1 MAAPSMVSRDGENVL
16 VKSVDAVFGASD
28 DGEERDDSSQEGA
41 SGTEEPSELP
51 QCKIKRNYSCA
62 SCDYYTQ
69 NPRFYLYH
77 QKQVHKEKIKIFEC
91 PHCLYASKHSQ
102 KLQRHIHMVHI
113 IKKKSSKNRVAKP
126 RTEKVR
132 RKSQSPQI
140 KCDPEDN
147 EGEGEEKAEPMFA
160 SDGTQIYKC
169 SVCDMTSKSQ
179 TLVAR
184 HERIVHLKKKFFRCS
199 KCNYMTHMK
208 ARYTKHVKYHS
219 MPMIKCD
226 MCDFKTP
233 YKWNLDRHNKN
244 HQGDGAFKCVMCNF
258 AADIKQSLTVH
269 EMNHHVPPVG
279 HVAGNRRRLR
289 VGASDTMGMITEE
302 DGIDQEELDL
312 LKLEREG
319 SLDQIEQNPG
329 DFLQTQL
336 DEVSPPPPPPQPMM
350 KFSMRQ
356 VLVPVGKMLTD
367 KTQNNNRGLIQ
378 IQKYKCKTC
387 DFSGNLGEVQRHEAA
402 VHGLNDFASSL
413 GPVKKAARP
422 IPNLIP
428 IQGQSVLKPAS
439 ERKGNDSNDMNS
451 SLKDFASIMNETRQN
466 EMSGGSM
473 NGSEKSD
480 SPTPF
485 DDKRHNESFK
495 RKNASFFDKLKEK
508 LMTNASERDLTCP
521 ACGFEAKCLSEHLKH
536 QKSHHN
542 EGEEENGHFFQTEL
556 SSTRCQ
562 YCRHRCKTSS
572 DLKIHL
578 QTCSA
583 VPNNLE
589 GPQIK
594 TEPEDPDDSE
604 MRGLND
610 EDHEDGMAHPMENKV
625 FVWNNF
631 SPNGSEVKAPAPFEL
646 NFHQRHEE
654 RLAIEA
660 SQLYASN
667 TNGRYEEQ
675 PYYQRETTRKVFKC
689 PSCSFWASTASR
701 FHVHIVGHLNKRPF
715 QCSLCHYSSNW
726 RWDITKHIRLKQMR
740 DSAHEKARVLLTD
753 EAGRRNYSKYNKY
766 LVPISNEE
774 FKKAQQPRRILPK
787 DNMDPIE
794 PKRNS
799 NKRSIEEQN
808 EEERIPKKKVFTENK
823 KTMWKCKK
831 CFFRNSDR
839 GVVLAHVKEHYR
851 NIHENKTPTKQDE
864 YHSFSNELSS
874 PNANNREESED
885 DASRQPS
892 FYENED
898 NVDCPDFMCETCP
911 YFCDSL
917 AKLEDHAERHFVTQG
932 SNVKCQFCP
941 YYVENAQQLM
951 EHLDLHEN
959 SDTADDLS
967 KNVVFACLQC
977 PYVGTTHKQLVYH
990 RQWHFKNLPH
1000 KCFKCNYS
1008 THTNIILSLHVRL
1021 HRRTTLPEGDSVSN
1035 KTSETVIA
1043 ADISGIDTSGF
1054 SDIPMV
1060 WVSKPMGISKMFK
1073 CRFCPHVNMRKSN
1086 IQEHEKMHASRN
1098 HSNSN
1103 SGQGSNG
1110 ISIQH
1115 HCPDCNYIC
1124 NNAGVLSSHMKVHQ
1138 AFFGQVCGV
1147 VDHKKSD
1154 EEQIEEMKK
1163 KVSDYEASLKQKIG
1177 GEEQCKESQ
1186 ADESLASSDNESKDG
1201 LVLHFCPICPARF
1214 LFVKEVIIHL
1224 RFHDLN
1230 LPFKCESCSYTAR
1243 QKQHLLAHLKVHTDE
1258 YQERTTVLCS
1268 MYSMDKNYPKPKV
1281 AVVLGDPAESV
1292 WNWKS
1297 ESIWVVVKNEEEEEN
1312 NKKEIEESKSKPLS
1326 CDKCPAEFY
1335 KQLALDYHKSL
1346 HGGPGQHKCRY
1357 CDYAVKTYGNLMRHE
1372 AVHVNGECVKLNQKS
1387 GDSSV
1392 TETEHSKQPR
1402 SEVTKGSPLK
1412 PIPAPTQEDP
1422 EFGSLIFGNPDYIY
1436 PAYIKNGRLREK
1448 RYKCHKCPSAFEKRE
1463 QYKIHLSLHGSQQR
1477 YNCEKCDYSVKYFAN
1492 YSQHLKK
1499 HQLSESLKKEK
1510 SISGGDPVVED
1521 REIDE
1526 TNEIPSAERCG
1537 KSLKMS
1543 VADQQTMM
1551 LLQNRNITNTVTRD
1565 NINGDVISRC
1575 PHCPYAN
1582 NRKDGVNSHIK
1593 CHSNT
1598 KHGPYMCKFCDYNV
1612 PQLHFLREHLKIHF
1626 STIKFVK
1633 PDAYMKCER
1642 LELWSEP
1649 LDSNHNTEKKLI
1661 FRDQGLDKKD
1671 RFVPLIEYPDD
1682 FDSIKG
1688 RVYINLKTGEEEV
1701 ELDDEEEGV
1710 GEEEEEYEEMETGD
1724 VANTEE
1730 RMEIEEN
1737 VPSLTQESTSAIEN
1751 GGSPVSS
1758 STSDTSE
1765 DNSCDSSSSGST
1777 ASSERTSV
1785 TNVSQD

>member
-1 MAAPSMVSRDGENVL
+1 
-16 VKSVDAVFGASD
+16 
-28 DGEERDDSSQEGA
+28 
-41 SGTEEPSELP
+41 
-51 QCKIKRNYSCA
+51 
-62 SCDYYTQ
+62 
-69 NPRFYLYH
+69 
-77 QKQVHKEKIKIFEC
+77 
-91 PHCLYASKHSQ
+91 
-102 KLQRHIHMVHI
+102 
-113 IKKKSSKNRVAKP
+113 
-126 RTEKVR
+126 
-132 RKSQSPQI
+132 
-140 KCDPEDN
+140 
-147 EGEGEEKAEPMFA
+147 MF
-160 SDGTQIYKC
+160 Q
-169 SVCDMTSKSQ
+169 
-179 TLVAR
+179 
-184 HERIVHLKKKFFRCS
+184 
-199 KCNYMTHMK
+199 
-208 ARYTKHVKYHS
+208 
-219 MPMIKCD
+219 
-226 MCDFKTP
+226 
-233 YKWNLDRHNKN
+233 
-244 HQGDGAFKCVMCNF
+244 
-258 AADIKQSLTVH
+258 
-269 EMNHHVPPVG
+269 
-279 HVAGNRRRLR
+279 
-289 VGASDTMGMITEE
+289 
-302 DGIDQEELDL
+302 
-312 LKLEREG
+312 
-319 SLDQIEQNPG
+319 
-329 DFLQTQL
+329 
-336 DEVSPPPPPPQPMM
+336 
-350 KFSMRQ
+350 
-356 VLVPVGKMLTD
+356 
-367 KTQNNNRGLIQ
+367 
-378 IQKYKCKTC
+378 
-387 DFSGNLGEVQRHEAA
+387 
-402 VHGLNDFASSL
+402 
-413 GPVKKAARP
+413 
-422 IPNLIP
+422 
-428 IQGQSVLKPAS
+428 
-439 ERKGNDSNDMNS
+439 
-451 SLKDFASIMNETRQN
+451 
-466 EMSGGSM
+466 
-473 NGSEKSD
+473 
-480 SPTPF
+480 
-485 DDKRHNESFK
+485 
-495 RKNASFFDKLKEK
+495 
-508 LMTNASERDLTCP
+508 
-521 ACGFEAKCLSEHLKH
+521 
-536 QKSHHN
+536 
-542 EGEEENGHFFQTEL
+542 
-556 SSTRCQ
+556 
-562 YCRHRCKTSS
+562 
-572 DLKIHL
+572 
-578 QTCSA
+578 
-583 VPNNLE
+583 
-589 GPQIK
+589 
-594 TEPEDPDDSE
+594 
-604 MRGLND
+604 
-610 EDHEDGMAHPMENKV
+610 
-625 FVWNNF
+625 
-631 SPNGSEVKAPAPFEL
+631 
-646 NFHQRHEE
+646 
-654 RLAIEA
+654 
-660 SQLYASN
+660 
-667 TNGRYEEQ
+667 
-675 PYYQRETTRKVFKC
+675 
-689 PSCSFWASTASR
+689 
-701 FHVHIVGHLNKRPF
+701 
-715 QCSLCHYSSNW
+715 
-726 RWDITKHIRLKQMR
+726 
-740 DSAHEKARVLLTD
+740 
-753 EAGRRNYSKYNKY
+753 
-766 LVPISNEE
+766 
-774 FKKAQQPRRILPK
+774 
-787 DNMDPIE
+787 
-794 PKRNS
+794 
-799 NKRSIEEQN
+799 
-808 EEERIPKKKVFTENK
+808 
-823 KTMWKCKK
+823 
-831 CFFRNSDR
+831 
-839 GVVLAHVKEHYR
+839 
-851 NIHENKTPTKQDE
+851 
-864 YHSFSNELSS
+864 
-874 PNANNREESED
+874 
-885 DASRQPS
+885 
-892 FYENED
+892 
-898 NVDCPDFMCETCP
+898 
-911 YFCDSL
+911 
-917 AKLEDHAERHFVTQG
+917 
-932 SNVKCQFCP
+932 
-941 YYVENAQQLM
+941 
-951 EHLDLHEN
+951 
-959 SDTADDLS
+959 S

-1008 THTNIILSLHVRL
+1008 THTNIVLSLHVRL

-1035 KTSETVIA
+1035 KNSETVIA

-1054 SDIPMV
+1054 PDIPMV

-1098 HSNSN
+1098 QSNSN
-1103 SGQGSNG
+1103 GGQGSNG
-1110 ISIQH
+1110 VSIQH

-1154 EEQIEEMKK
+1154 EEQIEEMKL

-1177 GEEQCKESQ
+1177 GDEPCKDSQ

-1214 LFVKEVIIHL
+1214 LFVKEVVIHL

-1297 ESIWVVVKNEEEEEN
+1297 ESVWVVVKNDEEEN
-1312 NKKEIEESKSKPLS
+1312 KKKDSEEGKSKPLS

-1372 AVHVNGECVKLNQKS
+1372 AVHANGECVKLNQKS
-1387 GDSSV
+1387 GDVSSSD
-1392 TETEHSKQPR
+1392 TEHLKQK

-1510 SISGGDPVVED
+1510 SIGGGDPVIED

-1526 TNEIPSAERCG
+1526 TNEIPSTERCG
-1537 KSLKMS
+1537 KTLKMS

-1649 LDSNHNTEKKLI
+1649 LDSNHNTDKRLI

-1671 RFVPLIEYPDD
+1671 RFVPLIEYPDE
-1682 FDSIKG
+1682 FESIKG

-1701 ELDDEEEGV
+1701 ELDDEEEGG
-1710 GEEEEEYEEMETGD
+1710 GEEEEEFEEMETGD
-1724 VANTEE
+1724 VDVANSEE

-1737 VPSLTQESTSAIEN
+1737 VPSLTQEPTNAIAN
-1751 GGSPVSS
+1751 GGSPVSPS
-1758 STSDTSE
+1758 SSDTSE